1 MQVQWEKKKEKE
13 GWSFGMELCLVPA
26 PHVLGERMEESVAQH
41 NLPCPHCTPGSP
53 WKSHGRRMLESKEW
67 VWRHRELIVQEISWK
82 AWSKHLKKSTELPPT
97 LSSCISQCI
106 VFNHYSVTVTCSNL
120 LPQLHLAFAW
130 QSLIKIELQGLQ
142 NKHLIKAECL

>member
-1 MQVQWEKKKEKE
+1 MGKEKRKRGLE
-13 GWSFGMELCLVPA
+13 FWHGALFSSCSPRPGWKNGGVSGT
-26 PHVLGERMEESVAQH
+26 AQPS
-41 NLPCPHCTPGSP
+41 LSP
-53 WKSHGRRMLESKEW
+53 LHPRQSLKKSWKEDLESKEW
-67 VWRHRELIVQEISWK
+67 VWGHRELIVQEISWK